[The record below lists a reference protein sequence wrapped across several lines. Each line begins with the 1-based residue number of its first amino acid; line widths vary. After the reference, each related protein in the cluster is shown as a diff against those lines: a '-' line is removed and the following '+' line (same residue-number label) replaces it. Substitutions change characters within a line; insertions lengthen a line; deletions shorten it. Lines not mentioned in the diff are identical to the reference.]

1 MFQEIIT
8 RCWPHFFKQLQN
20 NNMITHKLI
29 FCIFCKFPVQELKI
43 CSFITY
49 LSLVLYQSKLILA
62 DEEGRNVVDQC
73 ENVSYV
79 WFTHHLCKN
88 LIFRFTAKLDVN
100 VWLIQIQMNL
110 NVNVSRNVDTKLN
123 QEEWYVPTTMK
134 PSIPIVNCIN

>member
-1 MFQEIIT
+1 MSKVIYLKITIAAWTFGEQVFQEIIT

-79 WFTHHLCKN
+79 WFTQHLCKN
-88 LIFRFTAKLDVN
+88 LICFRFSHSKCIYT
-100 VWLIQIQMNL
+100 W
-110 NVNVSRNVDTKLN
+110 N
-123 QEEWYVPTTMK
+123 QSKSPLHYW
-134 PSIPIVNCIN
+134 